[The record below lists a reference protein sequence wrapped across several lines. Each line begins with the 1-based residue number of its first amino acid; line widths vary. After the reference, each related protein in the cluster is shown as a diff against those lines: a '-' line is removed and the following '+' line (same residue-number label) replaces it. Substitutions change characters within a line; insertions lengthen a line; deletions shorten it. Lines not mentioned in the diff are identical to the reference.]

1 MRLMVFV
8 PIDRSE
14 VFALRAQLE
23 SGLVMRVGHAAT
35 ASLMRSLGYDDTMLE
50 DAEFAALTHAGV
62 RSVIIG
68 HDELRLVVAAEI
80 DRTDLDD
87 TGDAYGTVTVKRLGW
102 ADVHALFVDE
112 DAARSRVAEARAAVQ
127 GHDLTFA
134 VQQPTMAALTDEHD
148 LLWYAPEEV
157 DDLQHRR
164 DGADR

>member
-1 MRLMVFV
+1 MRQMVFV
-8 PIDRSE
+8 ALDRSE
-14 VFALRAQLE
+14 AVALRAQ
-23 SGLVMRVGHAAT
+23 SKSVLVMRVGHAAT
-35 ASLMRSLGYDDTMLE
+35 ESLMRSLGYDDTMLE

-112 DAARSRVAEARAAVQ
+112 DAARSRVAEARAAAQ

-134 VQQPTMAALTDEHD
+134 AQQPTMAAVTDEHD
-148 LLWYAPEEV
+148 LLWYAPDEV
-157 DDLQHRR
+157 DELR
-164 DGADR
+164 